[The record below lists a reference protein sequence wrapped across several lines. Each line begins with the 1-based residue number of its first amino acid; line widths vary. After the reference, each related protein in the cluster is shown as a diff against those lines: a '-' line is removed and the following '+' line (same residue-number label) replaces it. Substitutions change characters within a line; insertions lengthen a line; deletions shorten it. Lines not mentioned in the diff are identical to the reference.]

1 MYSSEM
7 RYSKEHEWIK
17 IDDNIIT
24 IGITN
29 FAQESLGD
37 VVYLEL
43 PELGSSISQFKKF
56 GEIESVKAV
65 SELFAPISGKI
76 TEINSKIETSPELIN
91 SSPHKDGW
99 ILKVESSNLNEV
111 DLLLTKEEYMK
122 II

>member
-7 RYSKEHEWIK
+7 RYSKEHDWVI
-17 IDDNIIT
+17 IDHNIIT

-43 PELGSSISQFKKF
+43 PELGSSISQFQKF

-76 TEINSKIETSPELIN
+76 IEINSKIETSPDLIN

-99 ILKVESSNLNEV
+99 ILKVDSSNLDEV

>member
-1 MYSSEM
+1 M
-7 RYSKEHEWIK
+7 RYSKEHEWVK
-17 IDDNIIT
+17 IDHNIIT

-43 PELGSSISQFKKF
+43 PELGSSISQFQKF

-76 TEINSKIETSPELIN
+76 IEINSKIETSPELIN

-99 ILKVESSNLNEV
+99 ILKVDSSNLDEV